1 MKTVV
6 IGANGTIGSLVV
18 ERLER
23 AGHEV
28 ISVGR
33 SSGAL
38 RVNVEDSA
46 SVEALFRAVGTFD
59 ALAVAAG
66 EVAFKPFAELR
77 EADWAFSF
85 GSKLLGQVRL
95 ATAALPHLRDGGS
108 ITLISGVTSREPIRG
123 GVAAAAVSRAVE
135 GFAMAVAP
143 ELPRG
148 IRINVI
154 SPTVLDESMEAYA
167 SSFPGHESVPGARV
181 ANSYLKAI
189 AGGFTGQTLIP

>member
-6 IGANGTIGSLVV
+6 IGANGTIGSLVA
-18 ERLER
+18 ERLKS

-28 ISVGR
+28 IPVGHSSGAFRVSVEDPASVDALFRSVGR
-33 SSGAL
+33 
-38 RVNVEDSA
+38 
-46 SVEALFRAVGTFD
+46 FD

-66 EVAFKPFAELR
+66 HVAFKPFAELR
-77 EADWAFSF
+77 EADWAYSL
-85 GSKLLGQVRL
+85 GSKLMGQVRL
-95 ATAALPHLRDGGS
+95 ATAAIPFLSDGGS
-108 ITLISGVTSREPIRG
+108 ITLISGVTAREPIRG
-123 GVAAAAVSRAVE
+123 GVAAAAVSRALE
-135 GFAMAVAP
+135 GFAMAAAP

-167 SSFPGHESVPGARV
+167 SLFQGHESVPGTRV
-181 ANSYLKAI
+181 ANAYLKAI